1 MTCPVFAVFHV
12 RRCVFDRYCGEYLL
26 QGIIRSKGRR
36 GFREVLTKGQRSEGR
51 GRSEDDWSLP
61 PLPVVRSVAESA
73 ERCLSFWADSIL
85 N

>member
-1 MTCPVFAVFHV
+1 M
-12 RRCVFDRYCGEYLL
+12 
-26 QGIIRSKGRR
+26 
-36 GFREVLTKGQRSEGR
+36 LTKGQRSEGR

-73 ERCLSFWADSIL
+73 ERCLSFWADLIL